1 MVNTGIVKAIE
12 KDGRVR
18 VQIYKESACS
28 HCSGC
33 SESSKI
39 SREDV
44 FTIDEEVKVGDLIT
58 FEIETSEIM
67 QAAVLVYILP
77 IAAMVLGYLL
87 GSFLNKSE
95 EISIIFSFSAL
106 FLTFGILFLYD
117 RLILKRRRKSTLRI
131 KKI

>member
-39 SREDV
+39 SREDI
-44 FTIDEEVKVGDLIT
+44 FTIDEEVQVGDLIS
-58 FEIETSEIM
+58 FEIDTKEIM
-67 QAAVLVYILP
+67 RAALLVYILP
-77 IAAMVLGYLL
+77 IAAMILGYLL
-87 GSFLNKSE
+87 GSYLNKNE
-95 EISIIFSFSAL
+95 GTCIAYSFSA
-106 FLTFGILFLYD
+106 FILTFGILFLYD
-117 RLILKRRRKSTLRI
+117 RLVLKKKNKSSIRI

>member
-39 SREDV
+39 SREDI
-44 FTIDEEVKVGDLIT
+44 FTIDEEVQVGDLIS
-58 FEIETSEIM
+58 FEIDTKEIM
-67 QAAVLVYILP
+67 RAALLVYILP
-77 IAAMVLGYLL
+77 IAAMILGYLL
-87 GSFLNKSE
+87 GSYLNKSE
-95 EISIIFSFSAL
+95 GTCIAYSFSA
-106 FLTFGILFLYD
+106 FILTFGILFLYD
-117 RLILKRRRKSTLRI
+117 RLVLKKKNKSSIRI

>member
-1 MVNTGIVKAIE
+1 MVNTGIVKAVE